1 MNPLHILGI
10 DEAGRGPLAGPVSIG
25 ACVIP
30 HDFDF
35 SVFLNLKDSKKL
47 SEKRREEIFLQ
58 MQTLKKEGKL
68 DFSVALVSH
77 TYIDSEGISFAIRKG
92 IEGVLQK
99 LKANPEITKI
109 FLDGSLKA
117 PEQFLNQETIIKGDE
132 LVPAIS
138 LASIAA
144 KVTRDRHMIKIAET
158 YPEYSFEVHK
168 GYGTSKHIKMIAE
181 KGLCEIHRRS
191 FTRTLQK
198 GGDYVK

>member
-25 ACVIP
+25 ACVVP
-30 HDFDF
+30 YNFDF

-58 MQTLKKEGKL
+58 MQALKKVGKL

-92 IEGVLQK
+92 IEGVLLK
-99 LKANPEITKI
+99 LKADPEITKI

-117 PEQFLNQETIIKGDE
+117 PEIFSNQETIIKGDE

-181 KGLCEIHRRS
+181 RGLCDIHRRS